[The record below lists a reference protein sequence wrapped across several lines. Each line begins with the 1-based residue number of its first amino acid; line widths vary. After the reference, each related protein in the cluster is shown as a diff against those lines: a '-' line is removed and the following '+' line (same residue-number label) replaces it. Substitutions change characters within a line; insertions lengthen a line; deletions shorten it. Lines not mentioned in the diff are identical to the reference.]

1 MTTRRKFFGTLFGLA
16 IAPAVAVKV
25 LSAPPTPK
33 YKVYGSTTN
42 GDMLVGY
49 KGNEFM
55 RAGVINAPYM
65 PMATIPDLVSVKPMD
80 FPKSKVFRF
89 SYKHDDAAKKIF

>member
-1 MTTRRKFFGTLFGLA
+1 MNRRTFFTSLFGLA
-16 IAPAVAVKV
+16 IAPTVVAKV
-25 LSAPPTPK
+25 LSAPPAPK
-33 YKVYGSTTN
+33 HKVYGSTTD

-49 KGNEFM
+49 KSTEFM

-80 FPKSKVFRF
+80 FPKIKVFRF

>member
-25 LSAPPTPK
+25 LSAPPALK
-33 YKVYGSTTN
+33 YKVYGSTTD

-49 KGNEFM
+49 KGTEFM
-55 RAGVINAPYM
+55 RAGVINAPYI
-65 PMATIPDLVSVKPMD
+65 PIANGFSKKQSVSFFLQTRRRCKENILIYAT
-80 FPKSKVFRF
+80 
-89 SYKHDDAAKKIF
+89 

>member
-1 MTTRRKFFGTLFGLA
+1 MNRRKFFGTLFGLA
-16 IAPAVAVKV
+16 VAPTVVAKV

-33 YKVYGSTTN
+33 YKLYRDKHSG
-42 GDMLVGY
+42 LVGY
-49 KGNEFM
+49 KGKEFM

-65 PMATIPDLVSVKPMD
+65 PIATIPDLASVKPMD